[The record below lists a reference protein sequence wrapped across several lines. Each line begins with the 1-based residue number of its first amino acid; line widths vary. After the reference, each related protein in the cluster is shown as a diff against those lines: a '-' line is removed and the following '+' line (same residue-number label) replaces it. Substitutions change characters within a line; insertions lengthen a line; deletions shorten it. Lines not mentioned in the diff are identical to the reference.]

1 MANPKAYPL
10 ADAELSVKIMDLV
23 QQAGNYKQ
31 LKKGANE
38 GSFGLCC
45 CLPEAPAPRAGG
57 RAGMA
62 GRSGLGVATGALGC
76 AGRKGAGGQGAGTL
90 ARAQRRAPSSPPPHP
105 TPLQHAPHPPLIAQ
119 PPRP

>member
-45 CLPEAPAPRAGG
+45 CLPRRLLPGREGAREWQGAVALVWPRVPWAARWERALGG
-57 RAGMA
+57 RGQVHSRARKG
-62 GRSGLGVATGALGC
+62 GAL
-76 AGRKGAGGQGAGTL
+76 
-90 ARAQRRAPSSPPPHP
+90 SHPHS
-105 TPLQHAPHPPLIAQ
+105 TPLKHAPHPPLLAQ